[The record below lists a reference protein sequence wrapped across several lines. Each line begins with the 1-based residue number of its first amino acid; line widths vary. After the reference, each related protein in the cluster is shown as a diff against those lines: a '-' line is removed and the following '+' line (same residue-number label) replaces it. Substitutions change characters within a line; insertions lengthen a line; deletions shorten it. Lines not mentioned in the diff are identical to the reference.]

1 MNIRLFITGLAL
13 VMFVSAAFAQQ
24 YFVDDGEMKMPKIIE
39 LPAEEDD
46 LYGGTDVIPLAKELS
61 TNESSQENS
70 SDVAVIDNSD
80 MPEELDC
87 NDERLKQQMAH
98 FIYKNISKEQ
108 TNSIPEKRRRL
119 LLARNM
125 SDFIE
130 VSEDDAGLRKN
141 INTASALAYL
151 KINQRRKIY
160 KVCKSEHNKNVDL
173 EDIYAIIY
181 PFAGY
186 YKIVAGNLVSVPEK
200 MDEATFIFSW

>member
-1 MNIRLFITGLAL
+1 MNIRLFVIGLTSTILIFAT
-13 VMFVSAAFAQQ
+13 SAQAGFI
-24 YFVDDGEMKMPKIIE
+24 DEGEIRKPKIIE

-70 SDVAVIDNSD
+70 SDVAVIDDSD
-80 MPEELDC
+80 MPEQLDC

-125 SDFIE
+125 SDFVE
-130 VSEDDAGLRKN
+130 VSEDDADLRKN

-151 KINQRRKIY
+151 KINQRRKVY